1 MSMPSGV
8 QYGRVTGRLIRAVL
22 DGSDGDESP
31 DGVPIPG
38 ATVTFRA
45 RVTHAK
51 KASAEPPVTI
61 FLDPLVAATDENG
74 VLVTRLGQPGV
85 WLVATDDP
93 GMDPVIGSYTV
104 TVTPA
109 SPLPPATFT
118 CPTPSS
124 APTRPLPTGSRS
136 PAASNPCRPTPP
148 RRGNSGPLTADFYD
162 N

>member
-45 RVTHAK
+45 RVRHAK

-61 FLDPLVAATDENG
+61 FLDPVVAATDENG
-74 VLVTRLGQPGV
+74 VLVTRSGQPGG
-85 WLVATDDP
+85 LV
-93 GMDPVIGSYTV
+93 GRNG
-104 TVTPA
+104 
-109 SPLPPATFT
+109 
-118 CPTPSS
+118 
-124 APTRPLPTGSRS
+124 
-136 PAASNPCRPTPP
+136 
-148 RRGNSGPLTADFYD
+148 
-162 N
+162 